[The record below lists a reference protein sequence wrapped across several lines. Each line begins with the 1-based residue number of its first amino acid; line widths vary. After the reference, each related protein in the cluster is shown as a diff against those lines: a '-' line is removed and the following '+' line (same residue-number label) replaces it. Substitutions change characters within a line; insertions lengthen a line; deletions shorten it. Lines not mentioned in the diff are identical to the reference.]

1 MPMKTNSTFR
11 NWKYLALSLITAFF
25 SFSVSAQMSHIVSV
39 SNYKYDPKELTISA
53 GDTVIWKNVGG
64 THNVDGKQTA
74 YPTNPESFGNSLGSG
89 WTYKFVFNASGTY
102 NYKCDPHAGF
112 GMVGTV
118 TVNPA
123 QPVGPFL
130 LTVNFSGMTPHL
142 GETLWLAVID
152 KATNME
158 IGRVK
163 KTITQTFSVDVEGIE
178 SGKSYIVDFFA
189 DHNKNGVYDAP
200 TADHAWRMEVNDVTG
215 NTAINFAHNTNFTD
229 IAWKNKLTVHFTGMT
244 PHVGEKLTLYLNQPS
259 KNAYLDTIVVNPV
272 PSATFD
278 ISSYEIKPGS
288 SYHIDFYADH
298 NKNGVYDAPAADHA
312 WRIALDNV
320 DGDTI
325 VNFAHNTNFTD
336 IFATTSA
343 KNLSDGTDRIRFY
356 PNPARQNIYLDIPQN
371 YAMVRS
377 IKVFSITGNLVEEKA
392 VQSSAKLLQYDV
404 SQFNKGVYFMEINS
418 ESKKDVLKF
427 IKQ

>member
-1 MPMKTNSTFR
+1 
-11 NWKYLALSLITAFF
+11 
-25 SFSVSAQMSHIVSV
+25 
-39 SNYKYDPKELTISA
+39 
-53 GDTVIWKNVGG
+53 
-64 THNVDGKQTA
+64 
-74 YPTNPESFGNSLGSG
+74 
-89 WTYKFVFNASGTY
+89 
-102 NYKCDPHAGF
+102 
-112 GMVGTV
+112 
-118 TVNPA
+118 
-123 QPVGPFL
+123 
-130 LTVNFSGMTPHL
+130 
-142 GETLWLAVID
+142 
-152 KATNME
+152 
-158 IGRVK
+158 
-163 KTITQTFSVDVEGIE
+163 
-178 SGKSYIVDFFA
+178 
-189 DHNKNGVYDAP
+189 
-200 TADHAWRMEVNDVTG
+200 
-215 NTAINFAHNTNFTD
+215 
-229 IAWKNKLTVHFTGMT
+229 MT

-259 KNAYLDTIVVNPV
+259 TNAYLDTIVVNPV
-272 PSATFD
+272 TGATFD

-320 DGDTI
+320 AGDTI

-343 KNLSDGTDRIRFY
+343 KNLSDGTDRIRLY

-392 VQSSAKLLQYDV
+392 VQSSAKSLQYDV